1 MLPHRANLINAFML
15 IAMGLWGYFDF
26 AGDAASKTAL
36 IPVGF
41 GILFLLATP
50 GLVKENKVIAHVVVL
65 FTLVVILMLIAKPL
79 MSALAADRTMAVVRI
94 CLMIATGIFAMV
106 SFIQSFRNARK
117 AREADGV

>member
-15 IAMGLWGYFDF
+15 IAMGIWGYFDYSG
-26 AGDAASKTAL
+26 AEASNTAL

-41 GILFLLATP
+41 GLLFLAATP

-79 MSALAADRTMAVVRI
+79 TAALAADRTMAVVRVF
-94 CLMIATGIFAMV
+94 LMIATGIFAMI
-106 SFIQSFRNARK
+106 SFIKSFRDARK
-117 AREADGV
+117 AREAGV